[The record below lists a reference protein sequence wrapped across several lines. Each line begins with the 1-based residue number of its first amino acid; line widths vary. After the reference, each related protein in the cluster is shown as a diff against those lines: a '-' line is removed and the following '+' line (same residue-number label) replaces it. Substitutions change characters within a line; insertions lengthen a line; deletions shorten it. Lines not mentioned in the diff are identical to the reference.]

1 MTNIKIVKDV
11 YSKYIFSINLI
22 LLNCIDVFNV
32 NSIFFHYVPDIK
44 TVKDVYSIDTY
55 NINLI
60 L

>member
-1 MTNIKIVKDV
+1 MTNIKIMKDV

-32 NSIFFHYVPDIK
+32 NSI
-44 TVKDVYSIDTY
+44 DTY
-55 NINLI
+55 NINFI